1 MQIMKFSKREIE
13 TLKEIIKKIENVQ
26 KQEKIRIINRRK
38 AQIKGKTINK
48 ITQKKKKPVRKNIRS
63 TKKRSSIR

>member
-1 MQIMKFSKREIE
+1 MKFSKREIE

-26 KQEKIRIINRRK
+26 KEEKIRISNRRK
-38 AQIKGKTINK
+38 SQLKGKTINK
-48 ITQKKKKPVRKNIRS
+48 IIQKKKKPVKKNTRQ